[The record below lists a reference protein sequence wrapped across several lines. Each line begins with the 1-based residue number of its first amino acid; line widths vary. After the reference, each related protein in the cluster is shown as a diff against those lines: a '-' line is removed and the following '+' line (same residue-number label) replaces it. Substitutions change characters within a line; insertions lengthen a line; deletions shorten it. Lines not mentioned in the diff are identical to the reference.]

1 MRTSSAF
8 CAALVV
14 IISIFGLSFVILT
27 PAHANCPATGCVQG
41 GDTLNVVVTPTTG
54 DSPLTVSYKASFTGS
69 SMMKDVTWNFGDG
82 STATGHMNG
91 THTYQSAGNY
101 TGTVDVDSN
110 DGTSYTQPFT
120 VSVTGTI
127 GANVLNATVA
137 NPNNGTLNAYK
148 YLMQEHNGSITA
160 SSLPPLSIQTNSPS
174 YNQGDTIVING
185 QIKNISN
192 DTAVTVRI
200 VNSLKN
206 MVSIAQFVQG
216 SDGSF
221 STKVLATGPLWTQ
234 AGTYTVIAQYGP
246 ATNASASF

>member
-82 STATGHMNG
+82 STVTGHMNG

-110 DGTSYTQPFT
+110 DGTSYTQSFT
-120 VSVTGTI
+120 VSVTGGI
-127 GANVLNATVA
+127 GANVLNATIA
-137 NPNNGTLNAYK
+137 NPNNGTMNAYK
-148 YLMQEHNGSITA
+148 YLQQEHNGSLIA
-160 SSLPPLSIQTNSPS
+160 SSLPPLSVQTNS
-174 YNQGDTIVING
+174 
-185 QIKNISN
+185 
-192 DTAVTVRI
+192 
-200 VNSLKN
+200 
-206 MVSIAQFVQG
+206 
-216 SDGSF
+216 
-221 STKVLATGPLWTQ
+221 
-234 AGTYTVIAQYGP
+234 
-246 ATNASASF
+246 